1 MSLAELVLGRAM
13 GVMPAASQAIAISS
27 TSLAEML
34 PCSQS
39 MSTQSKPAHPNISTI
54 CGEGNMTEQPSAGSP
69 RAILSFMRLA
79 FIAAR
84 LLLREQP
91 STGVHPATALGCP
104 SGPTLARP
112 ARGGALEFATDEARQ
127 VERVLPGAQQ
137 SLLIAGICMPHDTAG
152 WIVPQHT
159 SQTPARVLGAIAHD
173 HHAGVLRV
181 ADANAAPVVDRHP
194 RG

>member
-27 TSLAEML
+27 TSLAPML

-54 CGEGNMTEQPSAGSP
+54 CGEGNMTEQPGAGSP
-69 RAILSFMRLA
+69 RAILPFMRLA
-79 FIAAR
+79 FITAR
-84 LLLREQP
+84 LLLSEQP

-104 SGPTLARP
+104 SPPTLARP
-112 ARGGALEFATDEARQ
+112 ATGGALEPARDEARQ

-137 SLLIAGICMPHDTAG
+137 CLLVAGIRMPHNTAG
-152 WIVPQHT
+152 
-159 SQTPARVLGAIAHD
+159 
-173 HHAGVLRV
+173 
-181 ADANAAPVVDRHP
+181 
-194 RG
+194 